1 MNFFIIAPTNIFSD
15 IPSLREKTVRVA
27 NLVRTLLIF
36 RARGL
41 ILFKYGKDDEE
52 LYRLIE
58 FFKVPSYLRK
68 FVFKKE
74 KALKYVGVAP
84 PIRAFY
90 EDSDFARYGFVIK
103 SENGVNYV
111 NIGLKDLVKINS
123 IELKEK
129 SLVKVVREKEKWRIA
144 KKEEDFLFGFELIFI
159 EDLINYL
166 NKIKNK
172 ENIIFATSRYG
183 KEFSLED
190 LKSLNNLVRTKKN
203 IYLLFGSPKEG
214 LYEIFKKLNKNL
226 EEYAD
231 FVYNMFPNQGVK
243 TIRTDEAIFGSL
255 AILNLLIPKSI

>member
-1 MNFFIIAPTNIFSD
+1 MNFFVIAPTNIFSD

-41 ILFKYGKDDEE
+41 ILFKYGKEDEE
-52 LYRLIE
+52 LYKLIE
-58 FFKVPSYLRK
+58 FFKIPSYLRK
-68 FVFKKE
+68 LVFKKE

-103 SENGVNYV
+103 SENGVSYV
-111 NIGLKDLVKINS
+111 NIGLKDLVTINS

-129 SLVKVVREKEKWRIA
+129 SLVKLIREKDEWRIA
-144 KKEEDFLFGFELIFI
+144 RKGEDFLFGFEYYII
-159 EDLINYL
+159 EDLVNYL
-166 NKIKNK
+166 SKVKNK

-190 LKSLNNLVRTKKN
+190 LISLNN
-203 IYLLFGSPKEG
+203 
-214 LYEIFKKLNKNL
+214 
-226 EEYAD
+226 
-231 FVYNMFPNQGVK
+231 
-243 TIRTDEAIFGSL
+243 
-255 AILNLLIPKSI
+255 